1 MLSRQAI
8 ERPASQETT
17 MRHALVTVGLIHE
30 ARTLADA
37 PDRRPT
43 DAPPDP
49 PATTDPRPRR
59 LATLARR
66 ARALV
71 ARRS

>member
-1 MLSRQAI
+1 
-8 ERPASQETT
+8 

-30 ARTLADA
+30 ARTVADA
-37 PDRRPT
+37 PDRQPT

-49 PATTDPRPRR
+49 PATDPSPRR

-71 ARRS
+71 ARRG